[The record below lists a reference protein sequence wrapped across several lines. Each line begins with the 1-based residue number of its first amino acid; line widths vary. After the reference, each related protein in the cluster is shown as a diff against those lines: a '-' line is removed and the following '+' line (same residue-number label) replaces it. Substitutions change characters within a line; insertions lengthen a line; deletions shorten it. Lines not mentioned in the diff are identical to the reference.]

1 VLTIGQ
7 VARRSGVSASAL
19 RFYERQGLIEAAR
32 TDGNQ
37 RRYAPVTLRRV
48 AFIQAGSAAGIPL
61 AEIKAA
67 LDTLPAGKAPTKRDW
82 ARLLSRWRADLD
94 RRIATLQ
101 ALRDRLTGCIGCGC
115 LSLQRCALMN
125 PEDRA
130 ARLGSGAR
138 YLHRDPVG
146 RA

>member
-7 VARRSGVSASAL
+7 VALRTGVSTSAL
-19 RFYERQGLIEAAR
+19 RFYERQGLIESSR

-37 RRYAPVTLRRV
+37 RRYASITLRRV

-61 AEIKAA
+61 AEIRSA
-67 LDTLPAGKAPTKRDW
+67 LETLPEGKAPTKRDW
-82 ARLLSRWRADLD
+82 ERLSSRWRRDLD
-94 RRIATLQ
+94 DRIATLH

-125 PEDRA
+125 PDDRA
-130 ARLGSGAR
+130 ARLGPGPR
-138 YLHRDPVG
+138 YLHRDPA
-146 RA
+146 RPT